1 MTNLIRT
8 LGVMIALCFLVT
20 AQEGTPVAL
29 TEGPYPGPDYQRLF
43 FYSGSNLTY
52 MCAAR
57 SVQGQ
62 NSSTAVS
69 AITAANPGVFTS
81 TGHGFDLGTAP
92 RVTVSGGTG
101 DWAEV
106 NSTWILSP
114 IDANTFTLRDPT
126 TGAQLD
132 MSGNTGGIGTVV
144 VRTTAPKT
152 GSPVWAIRKYT
163 YDGSNNLIGAFT
175 AFSGNGQKMTNRC
188 SDRAA
193 TFTEWR

>member
-1 MTNLIRT
+1 MKT
-8 LGVMIALCFLVT
+8 LAVMFVLCLCAL

-43 FYSGSNLTY
+43 YYSGSNLQY

-62 NSSTAVS
+62 NSSTTVS
-69 AITAANPGVFTS
+69 GITAAAPGVFTS
-81 TGHGFDLGTAP
+81 TAHGFDTGTAP

-106 NSTWILSP
+106 NGTWILSP
-114 IDANTFTLRDPT
+114 VDANTFTLRDPT
-126 TGAQLD
+126 TGTQLD
-132 MSGNTGGIGTVV
+132 TSGNTGGIGTVV

-152 GSPVWAIRKYT
+152 VSPVWAIRKYT
-163 YDGSNNLIGAFT
+163 YDGSNNLVGAFT
-175 AFSGNGQKMTNRC
+175 AFSGSGGKMGNRC

-193 TFTEWR
+193 TYTEWR